1 MPAAGLGDLMALLKL
16 GGGVGR
22 LGIEEQR
29 HVVDFFTR
37 SATEILE
44 RYFSHE
50 LVQALFGFD
59 AVVGHYA
66 SPHAPGTAYV
76 LLHHVFG
83 EAAGVAGAWGH
94 AIGGM
99 GAITQAMARAA
110 REEGVE
116 IVLDA
121 PVEEIIVEQGKA
133 AGAVAGGKT
142 YRAKAVAA
150 GVNPKLL
157 FDRLLPD
164 GAVDAGD
171 RDADARL
178 EERER
183 DLPDERRSVGAAAL
197 LRLAGAGRS
206 HDRRH
211 HHGAVA
217 RLYGPRLSD
226 RADRGLVARADRR
239 DADPVDAGRQPRPRR
254 AAMSPACSASISPM
268 RSKAAGTRAATRRP
282 TISSPMSIASR
293 LASPLRCS
301 AARRCRRSISSAASA

>member
-1 MPAAGLGDLMALLKL
+1 MLKL

-29 HVVDFFTR
+29 HVVDFFTK
-37 SATEILE
+37 SAADILE

-66 SPHAPGTAYV
+66 SPYAPGSAYV

-99 GAITQAMARAA
+99 GAITQAMAKAC

-121 PVEEIIVEQGKA
+121 PVEEIIVERGKA

-157 FDRLLPD
+157 FDRLLPE
-164 GAVDAGD
+164 GAVAPRSPRAWRTG
-171 RDADARL
+171 
-178 EERER
+178 ERKR
-183 DLPDERRSVGAAAL
+183 DLPDERRSVGTAAL
-197 LRLAGAGRS
+197 HRVAGARRS
-206 HDRRH
+206 SHRRH

-226 RADRGLVARADRR
+226 RAHRRLFARADRR
-239 DADPVDAGRQPRPRR
+239 DADPLDARRQPRAGR
-254 AAMSPACSASISPM
+254 APCRQPVLPAF
-268 RSKAAGTRAATRRP
+268 
-282 TISSPMSIASR
+282 
-293 LASPLRCS
+293 PL
-301 AARRCRRSISSAASA
+301 